1 MHIDREVSRFSVY
14 FYTNSHRGLW
24 TAVPCPNGPGSQS
37 GVAVPVSCWLAEWQ
51 RARED
56 SLMKSDVPKPSPGFF
71 NTAILGALLVVVPA
85 GIAGWV
91 LWQMATVLRAV
102 FEPVAKHLPFDS
114 TGIKL
119 AVFAA
124 SLLLLL
130 LVCYFTGLFVRTA
143 FGARLK
149 RWLERRWLD
158 RIPGYRIIRRIIN
171 RYLGDESETA
181 FRPVLVDLYGAGT
194 LMVGFLVEDLGH
206 GRASV
211 FLPSVPAVTLG
222 QLQIVPASRI
232 TALDAPLPAV
242 AESLAMYGEGLGK
255 LIQGAGT
262 ETASL
267 AGTPVSSPDPVTG
280 KAPSV

>member
-1 MHIDREVSRFSVY
+1 MATLGILSLYVLSMTLIPIFFSY
-14 FYTNSHRGLW
+14 LP
-24 TAVPCPNGPGSQS
+24 AP
-37 GVAVPVSCWLAEWQ
+37 
-51 RARED
+51 RARE
-56 SLMKSDVPKPSPGFF
+56 L
-71 NTAILGALLVVVPA
+71 
-85 GIAGWV
+85 
-91 LWQMATVLRAV
+91 Q
-102 FEPVAKHLPFDS
+102 H
-114 TGIKL
+114 
-119 AVFAA
+119 
-124 SLLLLL
+124 
-130 LVCYFTGLFVRTA
+130 
-143 FGARLK
+143 
-149 RWLERRWLD
+149 LERRWLD

-171 RYLGDESETA
+171 GYLGDESETA

-255 LIQGAGT
+255 LILGAGT